1 MDEWVTLCDGV
12 VKVNRDGVV
21 KRLGKNGWETAPHIY
36 TKQGGKSEER
46 RVKIVTITYT
56 DTVGG
61 FVSRSVKSLVAEAFI
76 DSYERGTNITHKN
89 GNYKNVSVDNL
100 ELVDYKTHANRAY
113 ESRLNSD
120 KECTI
125 CHKKVLTTRGICPS
139 CRKKQKEINKK
150 VKSDLIKTKKL
161 DRIKEKYKYVN
172 RDVLDQREISIL
184 NDRLKGDTLEKIGEK
199 HGVTREAIRLVL
211 LKIEDYR

>member
-1 MDEWVTLCDGV
+1 MDEWVTLCSGV

-36 TKQGGKSEER
+36 TKQGGKSEEH
-46 RVKIVTITYT
+46 RVKIVTITHT
-56 DTVGG
+56 DIEGV

-76 DSYERGTNITHKN
+76 DSYERGTNITHKD
-89 GNYKNVSVDNL
+89 GDYRNVSVDNL

-120 KECTI
+120 KECDI

-139 CRKKQKEINKK
+139 CRKKLKDLNKII
-150 VKSDLIKTKKL
+150 KSELIKSKKL
-161 DRIKEKYKYVN
+161 DKIKEKYKYVN
-172 RDVLDQREISIL
+172 RDVLNQRELSIL

-199 HGVTREAIRLVL
+199 YGVTREAIRLVL
-211 LKIEDYR
+211 LKIEDCR